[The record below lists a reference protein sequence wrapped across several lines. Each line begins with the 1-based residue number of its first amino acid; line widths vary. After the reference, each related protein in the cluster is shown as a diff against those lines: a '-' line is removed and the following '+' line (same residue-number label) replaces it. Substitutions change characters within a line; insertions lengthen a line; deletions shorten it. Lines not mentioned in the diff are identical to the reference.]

1 MLFRDRP
8 LWLPWLRAATE
19 YRSFFFLICL
29 LIPFYY
35 TGFHKPHL
43 SQCTVFYR
51 KPPKITSFR
60 GTSCF
65 YTIAVALRLSPAPWP
80 FLNAFLLALSQL
92 MLRPANV
99 TFPHSL
105 MANSLTITYE
115 TSSHYFP
122 LMAAYSF

>member
-8 LWLPWLRAATE
+8 LWLPWLRAATA

-92 MLRPANV
+92 MLRSANV